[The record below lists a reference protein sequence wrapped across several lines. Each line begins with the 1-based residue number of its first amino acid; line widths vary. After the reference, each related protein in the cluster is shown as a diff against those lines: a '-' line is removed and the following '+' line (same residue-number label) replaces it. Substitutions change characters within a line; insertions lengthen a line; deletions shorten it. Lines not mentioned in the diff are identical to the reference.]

1 MDSLQIA
8 RMTVGPVRLVDTSET
23 NKEMCRLHEDAATAR
38 EAEMIVAG
46 GNEQPPD
53 AQVEGELKKTN
64 E

>member
-1 MDSLQIA
+1 
-8 RMTVGPVRLVDTSET
+8 MTVGPVRLVDTSET